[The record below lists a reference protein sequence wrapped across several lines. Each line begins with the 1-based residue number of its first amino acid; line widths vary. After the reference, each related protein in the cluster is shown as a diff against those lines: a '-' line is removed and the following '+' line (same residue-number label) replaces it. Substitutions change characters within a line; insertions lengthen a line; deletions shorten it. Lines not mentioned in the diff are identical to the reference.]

1 MLIDWFTVGAQALN
15 FLILVWLMKR
25 FLYQPILHAI
35 DEREKRI
42 AAELSDADAK
52 KAEAQKER
60 DEFQHKNEEFD
71 QQRAE
76 LLSKAMEEAK
86 AERQRLL
93 DEARQAADALSAKR
107 QETLRNDAH
116 LLNQAISRRTQ
127 QEVFAIARKALTD
140 LATTSLEE
148 RLGEVFTCRL
158 REMDGQAKEGLAEAL
173 KTAIEP
179 SLVRSAFDLPAE
191 QRAVIQNALNET
203 FSAEV
208 HIRFETAPDLI
219 SGIEFTTANG
229 QKVAWSIADYLV
241 SLEKGVDELLKEKDK
256 PVAKAKPN
264 PEAKVEPE
272 PETQAEPK
280 PDVKVELEPET
291 QADPKPEAK
300 VEPEPEAQSEPKT
313 EEKSQ

>member
-60 DEFQHKNEEFD
+60 DEFQHKNEAFD

-76 LLSKAMEEAK
+76 LLSKATIDAK

-93 DEARQAADALSAKR
+93 NEARQAADALSAKR

-148 RLGEVFTCRL
+148 RLGEVFTRRL

-229 QKVAWSIADYLV
+229 QKVAWSISDYLV

-256 PVAKAKPN
+256 PIAKP
-264 PEAKVEPE
+264 K
-272 PETQAEPK
+272 
-280 PDVKVELEPET
+280 
-291 QADPKPEAK
+291 
-300 VEPEPEAQSEPKT
+300 PEAQSEPKP

>member
-52 KAEAQKER
+52 KAEALKER
-60 DEFQHKNEEFD
+60 DEFQHKNELFD

-76 LLSKAMEEAK
+76 LLSKAMEETK
-86 AERQRLL
+86 VERQRLL

-116 LLNQAISRRTQ
+116 YLNQAISRRTQ
-127 QEVFAIARKALTD
+127 QEVFAIARKALMD
-140 LATTSLEE
+140 LATTGLEE
-148 RLGEVFTCRL
+148 RLSEVFTRRL
-158 REMDGQAKEGLAEAL
+158 REMDAQAKEGLAEAL
-173 KTAIEP
+173 KIATEP

-229 QKVAWSIADYLV
+229 QKVAWSIADYLL

-256 PVAKAKPN
+256 SIAKANSN
-264 PEAKVEPE
+264 PEAKVKPE
-272 PETQAEPK
+272 PDAQPEPK
-280 PDVKVELEPET
+280 P
-291 QADPKPEAK
+291 
-300 VEPEPEAQSEPKT
+300 